1 MRTVIQRIKD
11 VILILPRTVSRLR
24 LPQPASPAIPET
36 TPAGLHM
43 DLPAG
48 PRIPVGMVCDGLER
62 TPGDALPLAD
72 GGDRKQFHRF
82 RDGFHHHERLPA
94 SVSCSQAWLPR

>member
-1 MRTVIQRIKD
+1 MD
-11 VILILPRTVSRLR
+11 ILVLLR
-24 LPQPASPAIPET
+24 QPLRQQDGPVE
-36 TPAGLHM
+36 
-43 DLPAG
+43 LPAG

-82 RDGFHHHERLPA
+82 CDGFHHHEWLPA

>member
-1 MRTVIQRIKD
+1 
-11 VILILPRTVSRLR
+11 
-24 LPQPASPAIPET
+24 
-36 TPAGLHM
+36 
-43 DLPAG
+43 
-48 PRIPVGMVCDGLER
+48 LER